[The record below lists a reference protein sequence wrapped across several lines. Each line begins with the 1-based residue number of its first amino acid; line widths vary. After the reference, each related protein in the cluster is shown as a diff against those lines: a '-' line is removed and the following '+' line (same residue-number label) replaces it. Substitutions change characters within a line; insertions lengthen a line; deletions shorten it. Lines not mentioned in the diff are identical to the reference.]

1 MLRRPHLVLANV
13 RRHGDFRGDCGH
25 LAEDLARLEQLVAQ
39 IFLHHAPRLLHPLPV
54 GLLRRARKQQLE
66 HHARVAGDMQRGGN
80 VFVDLRA
87 VDVDMQHL
95 GLRRERLR
103 VAQRAIR
110 KANADGDQQIA
121 ALHGDVRRVRAVHA
135 QHAQHARV
143 VRRNGAQ
150 PHQCGDHRRIHQI
163 GEGRQLPLRAG
174 ENHAAAAVDQR
185 LLRLGNQ
192 PGRLLQPGL
201 SLHLV
206 ALQRLALQTKLHR
219 RVLHGE
225 LGNQRLAGGRRI
237 LRLGDL
243 HILRDVDQHRAG
255 TAARSD
261 EERLA
266 DDIGQLL
273 HPRHQIVVLGDGH
286 RHAGDIRL
294 LKGIRAHQALR
305 HVAGD
310 EDDRRGIH
318 VRRRNRRDQIRRA
331 GAAGSDAHA
340 RLAAGAR
347 VAVRRVTGVL
357 LVGGQH
363 MPNPILPLVQ
373 LVVNR
378 QNRAAGKAEHGSN
391 ALLNQTF
398 NQNRRSVEFHL
409 NRSLL
414 LIVKKQPLAPL

>member
-1 MLRRPHLVLANV
+1 MLRACCIHCPLA
-13 RRHGDFRGDCGH
+13 FC
-25 LAEDLARLEQLVAQ
+25 AARESSSSSTTRASPV
-39 IFLHHAPRLLHPLPV
+39 ICSVVETFLLIS
-54 GLLRRARKQQLE
+54 ARS
-66 HHARVAGDMQRGGN
+66 
-80 VFVDLRA
+80 
-87 VDVDMQHL
+87 MQHL

-150 PHQCGDHRRIHQI
+150 PHQRGDHRRIHQI

-174 ENHAAAAVDQR
+174 ENHAAAAVNQR

-192 PGRLLQPGL
+192 PGRLLQPGRG
-201 SLHLV
+201 LHLV
-206 ALQRLALQTKLHR
+206 AFQRLALQTKLHR

-225 LGNQRLAGGRRI
+225 LGNQCLAGGRLI

-255 TAARSD
+255 AAARSD
-261 EERLA
+261 EKRLA

-294 LKGIRAHQALR
+294 LKGVRAHQALR

-310 EDDRRGIH
+310 EDDWRRIH
-318 VRRRNRRDQIRRA
+318 VRRRNRRDQVRRA
-331 GAAGSDAHA
+331 GAAGGDAHA

-347 VAVRRVTGVL
+347 IAVRRVSRVL
-357 LVGGQH
+357 LMRGQH
-363 MPNPILPLVQ
+363 VMNAVLTLVKFI
-373 LVVNR
+373 VNR
-378 QNRAAGKAEHGSN
+378 QNRAAGEAEHSSN
-391 ALLNQTF
+391 ALLDEAF
-398 NQNRRSVEFHL
+398 NQNRRSVEFHP
-409 NRSLL
+409 NCSLL
-414 LIVKKQPLAPL
+414 LIVKKSSLSPRFRAKGCFRGTT